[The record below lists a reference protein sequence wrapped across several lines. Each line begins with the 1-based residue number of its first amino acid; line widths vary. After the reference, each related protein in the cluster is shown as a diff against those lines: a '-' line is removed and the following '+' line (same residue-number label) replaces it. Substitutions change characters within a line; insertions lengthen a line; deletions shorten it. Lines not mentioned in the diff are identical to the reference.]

1 MFLPFFYYF
10 VYNNIKGDF
19 TMAKIAICRYGS
31 QGQGPESDPSKTYTY
46 IVNDNVRTGDNIQVI
61 STSVRGRKFATT
73 AKTLTREEAGNLSQK
88 SGENVES
95 GVLKEGSAKGQE
107 LLQKTRSDIAKKQGI
122 NLNETPYDQLSTEQ
136 KKKLEITKSY
146 TGKELGVSG
155 RNLREQTR
163 AGNIAMYKQQNP
175 NAEFTPKSQETFDT
189 YSKQFMK
196 KGEQQ

>member
-1 MFLPFFYYF
+1 
-10 VYNNIKGDF
+10 
-19 TMAKIAICRYGS
+19 MAKIAICRYGS

-73 AKTLTREEAGNLSQK
+73 AKTLTKEEAENLSQK
-88 SGENVES
+88 SGKEVES

-122 NLNETPYDQLSTEQ
+122 NLDETPYDQLSTQQ
-136 KKKLEITKSY
+136 KKKLDITKSY

-155 RNLREQTR
+155 KNLREQTR

-175 NAEFTPKSQETFDT
+175 NAEFTPKSQETFDA